1 MCRKLICLVSFVL
14 VLGLVLTS
22 GANAADANLV
32 GCWMLDEGSGNVAYD
47 SSGAGNHGTING
59 ATWVEEGK
67 INSALLFDR
76 GDFVEVPHSESLS
89 ITKEITVMAWS
100 NCTDISE
107 NPTVVGK
114 GSGAP
119 TVHFELSLQ
128 GGGGF
133 WQFKYTDAWVECIMT
148 PGPTLGEWHHIAGTF
163 DGETGTFKCYL
174 DGELGGE
181 LESSREDLP
190 ENDLPVT
197 IGKRINPEGR
207 FMKGMIDDVRI
218 YNQALTE
225 VEIQEA
231 MIGIPPIPPGPA
243 SNPSPANE
251 ATDVLRDD
259 VILNWSPGK
268 FAYKHDVY
276 FGTIFDD
283 VNTAYMA
290 NSLDVL
296 VSQGQDANSYDA
308 GILDFG
314 QSYYWRADEVNG
326 APDNTVFKGQ
336 VWSFTAEPYSIPVET
351 ITVTASSSNADNM
364 GPENTI
370 NGVGLDELDQHST
383 EATEMWLSG
392 MGDPT
397 PSIQYEFDKA
407 YKLNELLV
415 WNSNQVIEAFLGLG
429 AKDVVIESSLD
440 GVAWMILE
448 GATQFAQAPG
458 AADYTANTIV
468 DFGGALAQYV
478 KITINGGHGMLPQYG
493 ISAVRFLYIPTF
505 ARDPQPA
512 DGDITEGADVL
523 LSWRAGREAAS
534 HQVYLGTDAENL
546 QQVDA
551 AVKNSF
557 DARALNYDTTYYW
570 QIVEINEAET
580 PSTYTGPV
588 WSITTPAYGTVDS
601 FDQYDD
607 KCKRIFFAWEDG
619 LGHNGGEDVEDC
631 DVAASNGNGGGSIV
645 GNSVAPFA
653 EKTIVSAGSQSLPLA
668 YDNAFGASEA
678 TLALDGQDWTAGG
691 IKSLSLQVFGAT
703 ENSGQLYLKIN
714 DAKIDNGAPDI
725 SQPGWQPWIIDLSSV
740 GGNLQDVTTLSIG
753 IGGANAAG
761 LVYIDEIR
769 LYP

>member
-1 MCRKLICLVSFVL
+1 MCRELICWVSFVL

-22 GANAADANLV
+22 GAAADNGNLV
-32 GCWMLDEGSGNVAYD
+32 GCWMFDEGSGNMAYD
-47 SSGAGNHGTING
+47 SSGARNHGTING

-76 GDFVEVPHSESLS
+76 GNVVEVPHSESLS
-89 ITKEITVMAWS
+89 ITTEITVMAWS

-114 GSGAP
+114 GSAAP

-128 GGGGF
+128 GGGAF
-133 WQFKYTDAWVECIMT
+133 WQFKYTDAWVECVMS

-163 DGETGTFKCYL
+163 AGETGSFKFYL
-174 DGELGGE
+174 DGELGAE
-181 LESSREDLP
+181 LESTRDGLP
-190 ENDLPVT
+190 ENDSPLT

-218 YNQALTE
+218 YNQALTD

-231 MIGIPPIPPGPA
+231 LIGIPPIPPGPA
-243 SNPSPANE
+243 SDPSPANE
-251 ATDVLRDD
+251 ARDVLRDA
-259 VILNWSPGK
+259 VILNWSPGE
-268 FAYKHDVY
+268 FVHKHNVY
-276 FGTIFDD
+276 FGTVFDD
-283 VNTAYMA
+283 VNSANTA

-296 VSQGQDANSYDA
+296 VSQGQDANAYDA
-308 GILDFG
+308 GNLDFG
-314 QSYYWRADEVNG
+314 QSYYWRVDEVNG
-326 APDNTVFKGQ
+326 APDNTVFKGD
-336 VWSFTAEPYSIPVET
+336 VWSFIVEPYAIPVET
-351 ITVTASSSNADNM
+351 ITATASSSSADNM

-370 NGVGLDELDQHST
+370 NGIGLDELDQHST
-383 EATEMWLSG
+383 EATDMWLSG

-429 AKDVVIESSLD
+429 AKDVVIETSLD
-440 GVAWMILE
+440 GVAWTMLE
-448 GATQFAQAPG
+448 DATQFAQASG
-458 AADYTANTIV
+458 AADYTPNTVV
-468 DFGGALAQYV
+468 DFGAALGQYV
-478 KITINGGHGMLPQYG
+478 KITINGGHGMLPQFG
-493 ISAVRFLYIPTF
+493 LSEVRFNYIPTF
-505 ARDPQPA
+505 PRQPQPA
-512 DGDITEGADVL
+512 HGDITEAADVL

-551 AVKNSF
+551 TVENSF
-557 DARALNYDTTYYW
+557 AASALDYDTSYYW

-580 PSTYTGPV
+580 PSSYTGPV
-588 WSITTPAYGTVDS
+588 WRFTTPAYGTVDS

-607 KCKRIFFAWEDG
+607 KCKRVFFAWEDG
-619 LGHNGGEDVEDC
+619 LGHNGGEDVEGC

-678 TLALDGQDWTAGG
+678 TLTLDGQDWTASGV
-691 IKSLSLQVFGAT
+691 KSLSLQVFGAT

-714 DAKIDNGAPDI
+714 DTKIDNGAPDI
-725 SQPGWQPWIIDLSSV
+725 SQPGWQPWIIDLSAV
-740 GGNLQDVTTLSIG
+740 GGNLQNVTTLSIG